1 MPSYIPKKPSKA
13 VGSKKIWRTIPS
25 SCPEHCF
32 LPSKSKEIKS
42 VCSKRVETYSGL
54 YLGRD
59 FIIISKCAD
68 LSRRKLMEGYVIYNE
83 ILGDNLH
90 LPLRCVLLLLAGRTS
105 QQRVGDM
112 AGSRPTRLSTRI
124 AMGAICDQ
132 HLLVHYNSLNSGIR
146 GSASCQ
152 QRRNDLRH
160 LLHVAQS
167 VSHGVHHW
175 KHDQSYH
182 SHNCAYSWLRKTC
195 TSHWIVVL
203 LYRFLSF
210 EECENNL

>member
-1 MPSYIPKKPSKA
+1 
-13 VGSKKIWRTIPS
+13 
-25 SCPEHCF
+25 
-32 LPSKSKEIKS
+32 
-42 VCSKRVETYSGL
+42 
-54 YLGRD
+54 
-59 FIIISKCAD
+59 
-68 LSRRKLMEGYVIYNE
+68 MEGYVIYNE
-83 ILGDNLH
+83 ILGDDLH

-132 HLLVHYNSLNSGIR
+132 HLLVHHNSLNSGIR

-203 LYRFLSF
+203 LCRFLSF
-210 EECENNL
+210 EECEDNLWTAFSVLWC